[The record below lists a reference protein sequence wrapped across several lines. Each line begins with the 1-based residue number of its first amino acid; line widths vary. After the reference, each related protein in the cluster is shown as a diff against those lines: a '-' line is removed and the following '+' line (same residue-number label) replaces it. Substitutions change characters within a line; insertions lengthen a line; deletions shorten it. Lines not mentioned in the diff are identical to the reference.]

1 MISPDRLCD
10 TTDLRRSFPL
20 DTCEMVMVMV
30 FIIIAHMLMFILMVG
45 QRMMIIDRNLKVTTA
60 CKVVL
65 LPSSQPFGRIPGEPQ
80 LISDHHFHGFHGFH
94 GLFCCL
100 FHFWIIFFVLFH
112 CWIVFKSMK
121 FYLTSTD
128 GLKPGPDLVP
138 FAPSHRFTDDHVAVV
153 ALVAG
158 GDG

>member
-1 MISPDRLCD
+1 
-10 TTDLRRSFPL
+10 
-20 DTCEMVMVMV
+20 MVMVMV
-30 FIIIAHMLMFILMVG
+30 MIIMALMMMAPLLDICPMCILLIG

-65 LPSSQPFGRIPGEPQ
+65 LPSSQPFGKIPGEPQ
-80 LISDHHFHGFHGFH
+80 LISDHHFHV

-138 FAPSHRFTDDHVAVV
+138 FAPSHRFADDHVAVV

>member
-1 MISPDRLCD
+1 MALMMMA
-10 TTDLRRSFPL
+10 PL
-20 DTCEMVMVMV
+20 LDICPMC
-30 FIIIAHMLMFILMVG
+30 ILLIG
-45 QRMMIIDRNLKVTTA
+45 QRMMIIDRDLKVTTA

-65 LPSSQPFGRIPGEPQ
+65 LPSSHPFGKIPGEPQ
-80 LISDHHFHGFHGFH
+80 LISDHHFHV

-138 FAPSHRFTDDHVAVV
+138 FATPHRFTDDHVAVV

>member
-1 MISPDRLCD
+1 
-10 TTDLRRSFPL
+10 
-20 DTCEMVMVMV
+20 MVMVMLL
-30 FIIIAHMLMFILMVG
+30 IIMALMMMALLLDIYHMFILMIG
-45 QRMMIIDRNLKVTTA
+45 QRMMIIDRDLKVTTA

-65 LPSSQPFGRIPGEPQ
+65 LPSSHPFGKIPGEPQ
-80 LISDHHFHGFHGFH
+80 LISDHHFHV

-112 CWIVFKSMK
+112 CWIVFNSIKC
-121 FYLTSTD
+121 YLTSTD